1 MVAQEPL
8 ELYVQVRI
16 LAPQLLVTEPGF
28 EGRAPSALGIPK
40 RRPSGSVRSAG
51 TGGFRPRLPRWQ
63 PLQKGDA

>member
-1 MVAQEPL
+1 
-8 ELYVQVRI
+8 
-16 LAPQLLVTEPGF
+16 LVTEPGF